1 MLNLLSNA
9 KDAIIEKEKL
19 QKNLTFD
26 KTIEIK
32 LIEAEEM
39 NIICV
44 KDYGIGISKKNIEN
58 IFKPFYTTKEANKGT
73 GLGLSIAYGIIK
85 EMNGEIE
92 TESIENEYTSMKI
105 TLPKVVQ

>member
-1 MLNLLSNA
+1 LLSNA
-9 KDAIIEKEKL
+9 KDAIIEKGIL
-19 QKNLTFD
+19 QRNITFD
-26 KTIEIK
+26 KTIKII
-32 LIEAEEM
+32 LIEEKEM
-39 NIICV
+39 NVIYV
-44 KDYGIGISKKNIEN
+44 KDNGIGISKKNIEN

-105 TLPKVVQ
+105 ILPKIAQ